1 MIYLTACKSLLF
13 FKGKLFQMKRVILMV
28 SGKVQQAGYRDRV
41 VRIGKN
47 LALSGYAENLS
58 DGRVKIVAEGDE
70 DVLKQLTTTIN
81 IKNTLINVENVE
93 SSDMKATGEF
103 SGFYKLVK
111 DGETDERLDTAADL
125 LKELIGVTNNGFN
138 TINNTMTAGFNK
150 LAHGQDLMLEKQD
163 SMLEKQDSMLEKQ
176 DSMLEKQD
184 SMLEKQDSM
193 LEKQDSMLEKQD
205 SMLEKQ
211 DTGINILE
219 KVHGDTSEIKSTLSK
234 IEVDVKDTR
243 CSLLSYIEE
252 KHQKMEGEI
261 AEIKATLV
269 KIQASG

>member
-1 MIYLTACKSLLF
+1 
-13 FKGKLFQMKRVILMV
+13 MV

-41 VRIGKN
+41 VGIGKN

-70 DVLKQLTTTIN
+70 EVLEQLTAAIN

-93 SSDMKATGEF
+93 SSDWEATGEF

-111 DGETDERLDTAADL
+111 EGETDERLDTAADL
-125 LKELIGVTNNGFN
+125 LKELIGVTNNGFS
-138 TINNTMTAGFNK
+138 TLNNTMTSGFNK
-150 LAHGQDLMLEKQD
+150 LALGQDKILEKQDRMLDKQD
-163 SMLEKQDSMLEKQ
+163 SMLEKQDSML
-176 DSMLEKQD
+176 D
-184 SMLEKQDSM
+184 KQDSM

-211 DTGINILE
+211 DTSINILE
-219 KVHGDTSEIKSTLSK
+219 KVHGNTSEIKSTLSR

-243 CSLLSYIEE
+243 YSLSSYIEE
-252 KHQKMEGEI
+252 KHLKLEGEI

>member
-1 MIYLTACKSLLF
+1 
-13 FKGKLFQMKRVILMV
+13 MV

-41 VRIGKN
+41 VGIGKN

-70 DVLKQLTTTIN
+70 EVLEQLTAAIN

-93 SSDMKATGEF
+93 SSDWEATGEF

-111 DGETDERLDTAADL
+111 EGETDERLDTAADL
-125 LKELIGVTNNGFN
+125 LKELIGVTNNGFS
-138 TINNTMTAGFNK
+138 TLNNTMTSGFNK
-150 LAHGQDLMLEKQD
+150 LALGQDKI
-163 SMLEKQDSMLEKQ
+163 
-176 DSMLEKQD
+176 
-184 SMLEKQDSM
+184 
-193 LEKQDSMLEKQD
+193 LEKQD

-211 DTGINILE
+211 DTSINILE
-219 KVHGDTSEIKSTLSK
+219 KVHGDTSEIKSTLSR

-243 CSLLSYIEE
+243 YSLSSYIEE
-252 KHQKMEGEI
+252 KHLKLEGEI

>member
-1 MIYLTACKSLLF
+1 
-13 FKGKLFQMKRVILMV
+13 MKRIILMV

-41 VRIGKN
+41 VGIGKN

-70 DVLKQLTTTIN
+70 EVLEQLTAAIN

-93 SSDMKATGEF
+93 SSDWEATGEF

-111 DGETDERLDTAADL
+111 EGETDERLDTAADL
-125 LKELIGVTNNGFN
+125 LKELIGVTNNGFS
-138 TINNTMTAGFNK
+138 TLNNTMTSGFNK
-150 LAHGQDLMLEKQD
+150 LALGQDKI
-163 SMLEKQDSMLEKQ
+163 
-176 DSMLEKQD
+176 
-184 SMLEKQDSM
+184 
-193 LEKQDSMLEKQD
+193 LEKQD

-211 DTGINILE
+211 DTSINILE
-219 KVHGDTSEIKSTLSK
+219 KVHGDTSEIKSTLSR

-243 CSLLSYIEE
+243 YSLSSYIEE
-252 KHQKMEGEI
+252 KHLKLEGEI

>member
-1 MIYLTACKSLLF
+1 
-13 FKGKLFQMKRVILMV
+13 MKRIILVV

-41 VRIGKN
+41 VGIGKN

-58 DGRVKIVAEGDE
+58 NGRVKIVAEGDE
-70 DVLKQLTTTIN
+70 EVLKQLTAAIN

-93 SSDMKATGEF
+93 SSDREATGEF

-111 DGETDERLDTAADL
+111 EGETDERLDTAADL
-125 LKELIGVTNNGFN
+125 LKELIGVTNNGFS
-138 TINNTMTAGFNK
+138 TLNNTMTSGFNK
-150 LAHGQDLMLEKQD
+150 LALGQDKI
-163 SMLEKQDSMLEKQ
+163 
-176 DSMLEKQD
+176 
-184 SMLEKQDSM
+184 

-211 DTGINILE
+211 DTSITILE
-219 KVHGDTSEIKSTLSK
+219 KVHGDTSEIKSTLSR

-243 CSLLSYIEE
+243 YSLSSNIEE
-252 KHQKMEGEI
+252 KHQKLENEI